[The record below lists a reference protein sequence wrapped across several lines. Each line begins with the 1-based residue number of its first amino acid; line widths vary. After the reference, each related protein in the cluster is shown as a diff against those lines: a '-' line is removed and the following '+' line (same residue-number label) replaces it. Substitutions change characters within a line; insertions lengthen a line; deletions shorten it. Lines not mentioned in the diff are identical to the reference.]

1 MKKIKIKRIL
11 LLFSLTI
18 AMIGCFLVK
27 SSNVKASD
35 DLMAVDIAGSSNKS
49 NIVFTEYCKN
59 IDKVVCITN
68 NSSICFLDY
77 NTADYSEEIIFE
89 DIPKSINQ
97 FRACVC
103 GDYLI
108 ICKSVSSYVTFLKIN
123 LLTYE
128 LSSFNTSI
136 RSEDYI
142 SIYKITD
149 NLFYLGTY
157 ESGTS
162 TNIFYVY
169 KCNVDN
175 LEAYTTSTPEKFY
188 YNSSNY
194 GCISYYICY
203 ADSKYV
209 VTGGTNSYIHFF
221 DYVNHKCVY
230 QNNQYI
236 SKGYKLNNNSVIFNP
251 YRYSDAYT
259 KFRKFNLSTE
269 EFSEMNESLNYSTTY
284 STSFFVDDKLYI
296 VPIKS
301 IGKIEVLVF
310 NDFKIEG
317 DNLIFTDVNTPL
329 CHQDILSNYSFSD
342 KYGRA
347 LMTSVK
353 ADSYYNSFSTPGNYE
368 GIITVSDGSV
378 SKDFDITI
386 VVNKGGGEE
395 EKKESSGSS
404 IKWDTNLMIQSF
416 GGIAVFLVLGLLVVS
431 IIKKILK

>member
-18 AMIGCFLVK
+18 AMIGCFFVK

-35 DLMAVDIAGSSNKS
+35 DLMAVDVAGTSSKS
-49 NIVFTEYCKN
+49 NIVYTEYCKN

-77 NTADYSEEIIFE
+77 NTLDYSEEITFE
-89 DIPKSINQ
+89 DIPTSINQ
-97 FRACVC
+97 FQACVF

-108 ICKSVSSYVTFLKIN
+108 ICKSVSSKVIFLKIN
-123 LLTYE
+123 LITYE
-128 LSSFNTSI
+128 ISSYNTVIS
-136 RSEDYI
+136 SNNYI

-149 NLFYLGTY
+149 NLFYLGSFS
-157 ESGTS
+157 SGTM
-162 TNIFYVY
+162 TNIFYVK

-175 LEAYTTSTPEKFY
+175 LDAYTTSNPDSFSY
-188 YNSSNY
+188 SSSSY
-194 GCISYYICY
+194 GPMDYYICY

-209 VTGGTNSYIHFF
+209 VTGGSNNYIHFF

-236 SKGYKLNNNSVIFNP
+236 SKGYKLNNNTVIFNP
-251 YRYSDAYT
+251 YRYSDEYT

-269 EFSEMNESLNYSTTY
+269 EFSVMNESLKYSTTY

-301 IGKIEVLVF
+301 FGKIEVLVF

-317 DNLIFTDVNTPL
+317 DNLIFTDINTPL

-342 KYGRA
+342 KYGRS

-368 GIITVSDGSV
+368 GTITVSDGSV

-395 EKKESSGSS
+395 EKKESSGST

-416 GGIAVFLVLGLLVVS
+416 GGIAVFLVIGLLVVS

>member
-1 MKKIKIKRIL
+1 MKKIKFKRIL
-11 LLFSLTI
+11 LLFTLTI

-27 SSNVKASD
+27 SSSVKASD
-35 DLMAVDIAGSSNKS
+35 ELMAVDVAGTSSKS

-77 NTADYSEEIIFE
+77 NTLDYSEEITFE
-89 DIPKSINQ
+89 DIPTSINQ
-97 FRACVC
+97 FQACVL

-108 ICKSVSSYVTFLKIN
+108 ICKSVSSKVIFLKIN
-123 LLTYE
+123 LITYE
-128 LSSFNTSI
+128 LSSFNTVI
-136 RSEDYI
+136 RSYNYI

-149 NLFYLGTY
+149 NLFYLGCFS
-157 ESGTS
+157 SGTM
-162 TNIFYVY
+162 TNVFSVN

-175 LEAYTTSTPEKFY
+175 LDAYTTSNPDSFSY
-188 YNSSNY
+188 SSSGY
-194 GCISYYICY
+194 GSMDYYICY

-209 VTGGTNSYIHFF
+209 ITGGTRRYVHCF
-221 DYVNHKCVY
+221 DYVNNKKIFE
-230 QNNQYI
+230 NNLYI
-236 SKGYKLNNNSVIFNP
+236 SKGHRLDNNTVIFNP
-251 YRYSDAYT
+251 FRYSDKYT
-259 KFRKFNLSTE
+259 KFRKFNLTNE
-269 EFSEMNESLNYSTTY
+269 KFSEMNESLNYSTTQ
-284 STSFFVDDKLYI
+284 STSFFVNDKLYI

-342 KYGRA
+342 KYGRS